1 MASIVQKKKNASLN
15 YVNNLL
21 VLSSVK
27 LATTAN
33 LEATYSNGTSGIG
46 ATLTS
51 SSSETLTIDSVSPTV
66 GSRILVKDQSTAAE
80 NGIYSVTNTGGES
93 SSYVLTRT
101 SDFNTLTTIKLSDF
115 VFIDSGTTHQGQG
128 FVMIGDSSFD
138 GTLDGEA
145 TIGTTSITFTQF
157 TGISSTIPVS
167 KGGTGQTSYTNGQ
180 ILIGNTSG
188 NTLSKATLT
197 EGSGISITNGNGSI
211 TIASSGTSYT
221 AGDGLNLT
229 ETSFSTDLKVDGGL
243 VIESTELAVK
253 LDATSITGTLA
264 IGDGGTGATTAAHA
278 ASALG
283 VGTEDSPSFSGL
295 NLHNDS
301 NNADT
306 TLSIGTSATECL
318 NIVCLNGDSNKT
330 AEHIQFISKTAS
342 GTTDHGKISFHID
355 DSESSILDITDTG
368 IFVGT
373 DEMFGASVGNLG
385 VGMETSGTEGQIDA
399 TGDII
404 AFSSS
409 DKRLKTNIQPIQDPL
424 TKLQK
429 IGGYTFDW
437 IPKEGIHS
445 HTGNDIGVIAQEIEE
460 VLPEVTTTRENGYK
474 AVKYEKLTAYLI
486 ECVKAQQTHIQQ
498 LEDRLVKLEKN
509 D

>member
-21 VLSSVK
+21 VLASVK

-66 GSRILVKDQSTAAE
+66 GSRILVKDQTTTAE

-138 GTLDGEA
+138 GTLDGGA

-180 ILIGNTSG
+180 ILIGNTTG

-211 TIASSGTSYT
+211 TIASSG
-221 AGDGLNLT
+221 GG
-229 ETSFSTDLKVDGGL
+229 TDVKENGGI
-243 VIESTELAVK
+243 VIESDELAVD
-253 LDATSITGTLA
+253 LGASSITGTLA
-264 IGDGGTGATTAAHA
+264 IGDGGTGQTSYTDGQLLIGNTSGNTLSKATLTQGEGISITNGNGSITITSTVTDTNTTYTAGEGGGLTL
-278 ASALG
+278 S
-283 VGTEDSPSFSGL
+283 GTEFSI
-295 NLHNDS
+295 D
-301 NNADT
+301 
-306 TLSIGTSATECL
+306 TSADVRFNSL
-318 NIVCLNGDSNKT
+318 
-330 AEHIQFISKTAS
+330 
-342 GTTDHGKISFHID
+342 
-355 DSESSILDITDTG
+355 G
-368 IFVGT
+368 I
-373 DEMFGASVGNLG
+373 
-385 VGMETSGTEGQIDA
+385 GMNATGTEGQIDA

-460 VLPEVTTTRENGYK
+460 VLPEITTTRDNGYK

-498 LEDRLVKLEKN
+498 LEDRIVKLEKK